1 MDDIK
6 TAKGEVTAISLRKI
20 TTKYGPKD
28 AFSLKVN
35 DEIQNEEM
43 YLSGFGECPYK
54 EGELIEVKYITVQ
67 KDGRVFNN
75 IYKPKAQGD
84 NSEVMAA
91 LKEIK
96 EDLKVISTQ
105 MDFIRSTQLTI
116 ARRIKIEDDELPD
129 FKPANKK

>member
-6 TAKGEVTAISLRKI
+6 TAKGEVTAISLRKVS
-20 TTKYGPKD
+20 TKYGEKD

-35 DEIQNEEM
+35 DEILNETM

-54 EGELIEVKYITVQ
+54 EGEIIEVKYITVK
-67 KDGRVFNN
+67 KDGKVYNN

-96 EDLKVISTQ
+96 SDIDTLATQ
-105 MDFIRSTQLTI
+105 IDFIRSTQLTI